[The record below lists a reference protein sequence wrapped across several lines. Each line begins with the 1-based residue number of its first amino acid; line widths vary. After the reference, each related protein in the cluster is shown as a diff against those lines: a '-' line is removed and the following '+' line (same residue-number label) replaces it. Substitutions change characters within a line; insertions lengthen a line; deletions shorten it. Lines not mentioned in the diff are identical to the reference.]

1 MLKAQKFSFLHSLKT
16 IFHEDD
22 ERQDDSVFEARKTRE
37 VSKKKKLWTASLFK
51 IIIKTYWT
59 SFINV

>member
-22 ERQDDSVFEARKTRE
+22 ERQDDSVFEAGKTQE
-37 VSKKKKLWTASLFK
+37 VSKKKKLST
-51 IIIKTYWT
+51 
-59 SFINV
+59 